1 MVVCLLYVC
10 RGRLCVLSAGR
21 DRETEHVKEGK
32 RRTQREEGA
41 GKEEEMMQ
49 VEGVQ

>member
-1 MVVCLLYVC
+1 ML
-10 RGRLCVLSAGR
+10 GAGR
-21 DRETEHVKEGK
+21 DRETEHVKKEGK